1 MLWQNSSLI
10 FLFLLKQKSFSSIM
24 KKLICHFQFS
34 PSSCLWVDQYFLFFS
49 DCRFL
54 CLIILITEWWNVC
67 LNTWLDCWKQYSWW
81 HGSFLKMWMWTVELV
96 TETRNDLFLLILCRG
111 FLLLISSVESR
122 ENFSF
127 FSFLRWK
134 QREKFLKKLFYSEK
148 RKNCV
153 ILFVISFSFSRNPL
167 FYYFEIILLL

>member
-1 MLWQNSSLI
+1 MI
-10 FLFLLKQKSFSSIM
+10 Y
-24 KKLICHFQFS
+24 HFQFS
-34 PSSCLWVDQYFLFFS
+34 PSSCLWVINIFFS
-49 DCRFL
+49 ECGFL

-67 LNTWLDCWKQYSWW
+67 LNMWLDNWKQYSWL

-96 TETRNDLFLLILCRG
+96 TEIRNDLFLLITCRG
-111 FLLLISSVESR
+111 FCYWFSSVEST

-134 QREKFLKKLFYSEK
+134 QREKFLKKMFYSEK

-153 ILFVISFSFSRNPL
+153 ILFVISLSFSRNPL
-167 FYYFEIILLL
+167 FIPSNIQKTLNSPTDQCWFEF